1 MANRQRDTLLC
12 CSIRMLSTRGVAQP
26 GSALPWGGRGHGFKS
41 RRPENLHLP
50 LLLPL
55 ILLALAPAPAAAL
68 SKGIADAEPSL
79 ARSEHDLNTGE
90 HMVIT
95 RASAGTPLYALST
108 DAFAVEVASNVSRAT
123 QSWSEKLPVPILGGL
138 IRSVVRFSE
147 VLVKTKKNLK
157 DNYGLNARRY
167 GSGVAV
173 YMQRRF

>member
-1 MANRQRDTLLC
+1 M
-12 CSIRMLSTRGVAQP
+12 
-26 GSALPWGGRGHGFKS
+26 
-41 RRPENLHLP
+41 
-50 LLLPL
+50 LPL
-55 ILLALAPAPAAAL
+55 ILLSPAPAAAL
-68 SKGIADAEPSL
+68 SKGIADAEP
-79 ARSEHDLNTGE
+79 AMTRPDHDLGAGE
-90 HMVIT
+90 HLVILRT
-95 RASAGTPLYALST
+95 NANTPLYSLST

-147 VLVKTKKNLK
+147 VLVKTKKSLK